1 MSRCAVAWRHC
12 AGVRRFEEHG
22 WLRKAAALG
31 WPHDELF
38 ALRDPFANGFPS
50 RQMQFV
56 GNKTV
61 TASLPTPFPAPLR
74 ERLNDPDLPQR
85 GSSQMSNDIS
95 HLLIEALEKG
105 EVGLSIKKGSV
116 VADHVL
122 RAGVS
127 SVRMPHALRDIRAS
141 HRFDISGVVPTLSSE
156 LSLTA
161 IDQNADGQLH
171 LPFEGCLF
179 DFGLDDHGERTLIL
193 AGEGDHDLAFSLF
206 FLEGGE
212 WGTYPYVLMVRK
224 GEPADT
230 CIYFRPLFEG
240 FPLAAEPSDEN
251 PALEW
256 FSAKSLAA
264 LAMMD
269 SESVKLEAVT
279 APKFINAKRAAKGK
293 PPLSDYT
300 LVTIDMDRVSAG
312 YRAPGR
318 RRALG
323 CFGTDGST
331 MPLLLS

>member
-1 MSRCAVAWRHC
+1 
-12 AGVRRFEEHG
+12 
-22 WLRKAAALG
+22 
-31 WPHDELF
+31 
-38 ALRDPFANGFPS
+38 
-50 RQMQFV
+50 
-56 GNKTV
+56 
-61 TASLPTPFPAPLR
+61 
-74 ERLNDPDLPQR
+74 
-85 GSSQMSNDIS
+85 MSNDIS

-179 DFGLDDHGERTLIL
+179 DFGLNDHGERMLIL

-224 GEPADT
+224 GEAADT

-251 PALEW
+251 PTLEW
-256 FSAKSLAA
+256 LSAKSLAA

-300 LVTIDMDRVSAG
+300 LVTIDMDRVRQDTERLGGTHASPRLHWRRGHRRHLPDGKATWVRACLVGDPFAG
-312 YRAPGR
+312 TVSHDYQLTTGEA
-318 RRALG
+318 A
-323 CFGTDGST
+323 
-331 MPLLLS
+331 